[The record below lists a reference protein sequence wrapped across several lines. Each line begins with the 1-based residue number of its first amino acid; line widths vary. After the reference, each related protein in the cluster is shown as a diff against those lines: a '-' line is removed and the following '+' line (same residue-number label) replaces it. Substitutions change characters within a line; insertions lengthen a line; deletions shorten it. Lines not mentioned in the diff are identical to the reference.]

1 MVILA
6 VCTFEIELRTMSQ
19 ERMLSMCMV
28 CVQMK
33 SEFDLQEVFYSIL
46 RLFGG
51 VVFWWDFLVELQHFS
66 FERIFVKC
74 KYISA

>member
-1 MVILA
+1 MVVLA

-33 SEFDLQEVFYSIL
+33 SEFDLQEVFL
-46 RLFGG
+46 
-51 VVFWWDFLVELQHFS
+51 
-66 FERIFVKC
+66 
-74 KYISA
+74 

>member
-1 MVILA
+1 MVVLA

-33 SEFDLQEVFYSIL
+33 SEFVSKKYFYSIL
-46 RLFGG
+46 RLFGA
-51 VVFWWDFLVELQHFS
+51 VVFWWDFFY
-66 FERIFVKC
+66 RT
-74 KYISA
+74 SALLIGKDLC